1 MTAAAL
7 ASRRDAPD
15 AIDAAIL
22 AGAPDAAALE
32 SFVVRDFHP
41 FDPVAKRAEA
51 EVEHDSKRFKVAK
64 GAPQVIVDMCAP
76 GAEERD
82 AIAALVEEDAGKGYR
97 TLGVARNDG
106 QSWQYLGLLPLFDP
120 PRDDC
125 KETIRVTRSMGV
137 DIKMVTGDH
146 EAIAREIA
154 GQLDLGRNIVVADSV
169 FGDGVP
175 GDKLSRILAADGFA
189 RVFPEHK
196 FEIVKAL
203 QASGRI
209 VGMTGDGV
217 NDAPALKQA
226 DVGIAV
232 SGATDAA
239 RAAAALVLTA
249 PGLSVI
255 TTAIEEARR
264 IFERMTGYAIYR
276 IAETMRL
283 LLFMTAAILIF
294 NFYPVTA
301 IMVVLLA
308 LLNDIPIMMIA
319 YDNAPFAI
327 APVRWDMGRVLTV
340 ASALGIYGVLE
351 SFVLYWLARDNLAV
365 PATVLQ
371 ATIFLKLLV
380 SGHMTIYLT
389 RNKGWVW
396 EQPWPSWKLVVP
408 CETTQLFGTLIVV
421 YGVAMAPIGW
431 WLALFV
437 WAYTLVSFLVANAVK
452 VGTYRLLGHL
462 LPSHARHLARIEGH
476 VAA

>member
-1 MTAAAL
+1 MPLTHSSKKTQAKATAPWGLPATTAK
-7 ASRRDAPD
+7 
-15 AIDAAIL
+15 
-22 AGAPDAAALE
+22 AG
-32 SFVVRDFHP
+32 SISV
-41 FDPVAKRAEA
+41 
-51 EVEHDSKRFKVAK
+51 S
-64 GAPQVIVDMCAP
+64 
-76 GAEERD
+76 
-82 AIAALVEEDAGKGYR
+82 
-97 TLGVARNDG
+97 
-106 QSWQYLGLLPLFDP
+106 LPLFDP

-125 KETIRVTRSMGV
+125 AETIKTNRYDGRRHQDGHGRPRGDRQGDRRT
-137 DIKMVTGDH
+137 TG
-146 EAIAREIA
+146 
-154 GQLDLGRNIVVADSV
+154 LGENIVVADAV
-169 FGDGVP
+169 FGDKAP
-175 GDKLSRILAADGFA
+175 ADKLPQILSADGFA

-203 QASGRI
+203 QGAGRI

-255 TTAIEEARR
+255 AIAIEEARR
-264 IFERMTGYAIYR
+264 IFERMTAYAIYR

-319 YDNAPFAI
+319 YDNAPVALR
-327 APVRWDMGRVLTV
+327 PVRWDMERVLTI

-351 SFVLYWLARDNLAV
+351 SFVLYWLARDYFAL
-365 PATVLQ
+365 PAPVLQ

-396 EQPWPSWKLVVP
+396 ERPLPSWKLVVP

-421 YGVAMAPIGW
+421 YGIAMAPIGW
-431 WLALFV
+431 WLAFLV
-437 WAYTLVSFLVANAVK
+437 WAYTIISFFVANAVK
-452 VGTYRLLGHL
+452 IATYRLLGHL
-462 LPSHARHLARIEGH
+462 VPSHVRHLARIEGH